1 MNSVYQGQKHCKH
14 FVSVFRLLRK
24 SANQQILESW
34 NQQILMF
41 EKFAQYQR

>member
-24 SANQQILESW
+24 SVNISSW